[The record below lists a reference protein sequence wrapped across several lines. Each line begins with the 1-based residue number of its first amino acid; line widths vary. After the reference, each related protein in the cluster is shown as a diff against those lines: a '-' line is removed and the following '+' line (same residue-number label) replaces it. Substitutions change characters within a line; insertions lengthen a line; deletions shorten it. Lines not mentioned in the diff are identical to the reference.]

1 MIKKIFL
8 TSYSFLIIGIIAVM
22 FIPVVV
28 LLFLIRLT
36 GQRGISYELMY
47 KTIRLASKVIVFCI
61 NCELIVN
68 GQENIPSGRE
78 KGICF
83 ICNHS
88 GILDILLLFITAGRP
103 FGFIAK
109 KEIMFVPFINL
120 WLMLLGGIFMDRNSP
135 RKSLEAINH
144 GIKKIKNGYSMAVFP
159 EGTRSRGRG
168 LLPFRT
174 GSFRLATESEADIV
188 PVAITGSYEVFEKT
202 GWICSRPV
210 YVSFGKVISASR
222 TADGK
227 NREYFSAQA
236 RAEIERLLKLQEEDY
251 NKRIAAAGRQ

>member
-1 MIKKIFL
+1 MIKKIFV
-8 TSYSFLIIGIIAVM
+8 TSYSFFILGIITIA
-22 FIPVVV
+22 FIPSAM
-28 LLFLIRLT
+28 LLFLIRLI
-36 GQRGISYELMY
+36 GQRGLSSNLMY
-47 KTIRLASKVIVFCI
+47 KIIRLASKLIVIAI
-61 NCELIVN
+61 NCELIVS
-68 GQENIPSGRE
+68 GKENIPSGQE

-109 KEIMFVPFINL
+109 KEIMFVPFINI
-120 WLMLLGGIFMDRNSP
+120 WLMILGGIFMDRTSP

-144 GIKKIKNGYSMAVFP
+144 GIKKIKNGYSMAIFP

-174 GSFRLATESEADIV
+174 GSFRLATEAEADII
-188 PVAITGSYEVFEKT
+188 PVAMTGSYEVLEKT

-210 YVSFGKVISASR
+210 YVSFGKVISTSQ
-222 TADGK
+222 TDGK
-227 NREYFSAQA
+227 NRQYFSDQA
-236 RAEIERLLKLQEEDY
+236 RAEIEQLLKLQEEDY
-251 NKRIAAAGRQ
+251 NKRLAAAGRN